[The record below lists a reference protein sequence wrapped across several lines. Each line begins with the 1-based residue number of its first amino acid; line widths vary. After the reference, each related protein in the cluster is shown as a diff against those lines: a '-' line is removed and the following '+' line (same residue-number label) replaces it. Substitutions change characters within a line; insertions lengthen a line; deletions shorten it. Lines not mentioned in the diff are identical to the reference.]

1 MTICLCHSLYI
12 PLNDSRPLNDK
23 VIVGLYYMVLP
34 TLNYP
39 ILKYS
44 RILLSHKKEIFTLCN
59 SMDGPGEHYAKQN
72 KPVRERQVPYDFT
85 HKWNLTNK
93 LR

>member
-1 MTICLCHSLYI
+1 
-12 PLNDSRPLNDK
+12 
-23 VIVGLYYMVLP
+23 MVLP

-59 SMDGPGEHYAKQN
+59 SMDGPGEHYANLWELLRNFLNFGQTSSD
-72 KPVRERQVPYDFT
+72 KPFLNPYL
-85 HKWNLTNK
+85 WLVE
-93 LR
+93 